1 MEDIDSL
8 LTSGNIPDLFD
19 FDELDSLLM
28 EVKTEAMNEGISD
41 EKSELNKF
49 LINVSLLGN
58 FGSRGSLVS
67 SFVALCHFR
76 GSRTTCTSSCL

>member
-49 LINVSLLGN
+49 LINVSILI
-58 FGSRGSLVS
+58 S
-67 SFVALCHFR
+67 
-76 GSRTTCTSSCL
+76 